1 MARQATS
8 MKKTRTRYSQ
18 AYKDEALALA
28 DRVGAS
34 AAARELG
41 LQPSQL
47 YQWRAKAQQQQSA
60 SAREHALAEE
70 NARLKRQLAEK
81 SEELEIAKKA
91 GGVLRQEPEVK
102 YAFIE
107 QHRQAFSIQR
117 MCAFLGVARSGYY
130 AWRKRDGAPSSRR
143 RQQAVL
149 DQRVAE
155 AYHLRKG
162 RSGAPRLALD
172 LRDEGLPV
180 DRKTVAASLQ
190 RQGLRAKAA
199 RKFKATTN
207 SQHTLPVAPNLL
219 VQDFTATAPNQKWV
233 GDITYLAT
241 GEGWLYLAVLIDLYS
256 RKVVGWAMSEW
267 MTADL
272 VGDALTMALWR
283 RKMPKGVVVHSDR
296 GSQYCST
303 LYQSLLTRHH
313 LRCSM
318 SAKGNCYDN
327 ACAESFFHSLKVE
340 AIHGERYETRDA
352 MRRQVFEYIEMD
364 YNRQRRHSAIG
375 MISPE
380 AFEARMIA

>member
-1 MARQATS
+1 M
-8 MKKTRTRYSQ
+8 
-18 AYKDEALALA
+18 
-28 DRVGAS
+28 
-34 AAARELG
+34 
-41 LQPSQL
+41 
-47 YQWRAKAQQQQSA
+47 
-60 SAREHALAEE
+60 
-70 NARLKRQLAEK
+70 
-81 SEELEIAKKA
+81 
-91 GGVLRQEPEVK
+91 
-102 YAFIE
+102 
-107 QHRQAFSIQR
+107 
-117 MCAFLGVARSGYY
+117 FLGVARSGYY
-130 AWRKRDGAPSSRR
+130 AWRQRGGEPSPRR

-149 DQRVAE
+149 DQRVAQ
-155 AYHLRKG
+155 AYERRKG

-172 LRDEGLPV
+172 LVDDGLAV
-180 DRKTVAASLQ
+180 NRKTVAASLR

-207 SQHTLPVAPNLL
+207 SRHSLPVAPNLL
-219 VQDFTATAPNQKWV
+219 EQDFTAMAPNEKWV

-241 GEGWLYLAVLIDLYS
+241 GEGWLYLAVLIDLFS
-256 RKVVGWAMSEW
+256 RKVIGWAMSNR

-272 VGDALTMALWR
+272 AGDALQMALWR
-283 RKMPKGVVVHSDR
+283 RKMPRKVIVHSDR

-303 LYQSLLTRHH
+303 LYQSLLTRHD
-313 LRCSM
+313 LQCSM

-340 AIHGERYETRDA
+340 AIHGERFETRDA

>member
-1 MARQATS
+1 M
-8 MKKTRTRYSQ
+8 
-18 AYKDEALALA
+18 
-28 DRVGAS
+28 
-34 AAARELG
+34 
-41 LQPSQL
+41 
-47 YQWRAKAQQQQSA
+47 
-60 SAREHALAEE
+60 
-70 NARLKRQLAEK
+70 
-81 SEELEIAKKA
+81 
-91 GGVLRQEPEVK
+91 K

-130 AWRKRDGAPSSRR
+130 AWRQRDAAPSSRR

-155 AYHLRKG
+155 AYHHRKG

-172 LRDEGLPV
+172 LRDDGLPV

-207 SQHTLPVAPNLL
+207 SRHTLPVAPNLL
-219 VQDFTATAPNQKWV
+219 EQDFTATAPNQKWV

-256 RKVVGWAMSEW
+256 RKVVGWAMSER

-272 VGDALTMALWR
+272 VGDALKMALWR

-340 AIHGERYETRDA
+340 AIHGERFETREA
-352 MRRQVFEYIEMD
+352 MRRQVFEYIELD

-375 MISPE
+375 LISPE

>member
-18 AYKDEALALA
+18 VYKDEALALA

-34 AAARELG
+34 AAPRELG

-60 SAREHALAEE
+60 SVREQALAEE

-81 SEELEIAKKA
+81 SEELEIGKKSR
-91 GGVLRQEPEVK
+91 GVLREKPEVK

-130 AWRKRDGAPSSRR
+130 AWRLRGGVPSPRRR
-143 RQQAVL
+143 RQAL
-149 DQRVAE
+149 TDQRVAQAFE
-155 AYHLRKG
+155 QGKG
-162 RSGAPRLALD
+162 RSGAPRLTHD
-172 LRDEGLPV
+172 LNDAGVAICLN
-180 DRKTVAASLQ
+180 TVAASLR
-190 RQGLRAKAA
+190 RQNLRAKAA

-207 SQHTLPVAPNLL
+207 SRHGLPVAPNLL
-219 VQDFTATAPNQKWV
+219 EQDFSATAPNQKWV

-256 RKVVGWAMSEW
+256 RKVIGWAMSER

-272 VGDALTMALWR
+272 VGDALQMALWS
-283 RKMPKGVVVHSDR
+283 RKMPKGVIVHSDR
-296 GSQYCST
+296 GSQYCSS
-303 LYQSLLTRHH
+303 LYRSLLTRHD

-340 AIHGERYETRDA
+340 AIHGERLTTRET
-352 MRRQVFEYIEMD
+352 MRRQVFEDIELD

-380 AFEARMIA
+380 AF